1 MMAKFL
7 FCLFSALTINLLIP
21 TQAGQGFLRDQID
34 EFSSTIVSLDGDVIS
49 FFDRDS
55 LYSFEPAPLGKSDES
70 YHGEIGGT
78 ATRKWIVRRV
88 TNVSDNVKNDSRPS
102 RCSWRFLRDGAI
114 DDNADENENATT
126 NEGNSQY
133 FSLMVNAALSLTCVV
148 TAALAAGLTMGLLSL
163 DPLTLEIKRRA
174 SPSQEERQ
182 WSEDLLPLLV
192 GHSKRHRLLVSLLL
206 MNSIANEAL
215 PLFLDELL
223 PGKYA
228 SILVSV
234 TLVLFFGEIVPSAFF
249 TGPDQVKVAAKLVP
263 MVKVVM
269 VLLSPLAAPIASL
282 LDKVLHEGD
291 GYGGDGNAHSGV
303 VAQNSEEME
312 EDDVTGGNYYNRGEL
327 SALVRI
333 QYEAQLAAKR
343 KNKLA
348 NQTLM
353 LAKTGT
359 LSPHSNEFPE
369 VTTQLSN
376 VSMNSSASNGKNS
389 RHTHR
394 EIQSIGR
401 DLTQHASLRGNDKR
415 PHQIIPFIHA
425 DEITMIEGALSM
437 TTKVAA
443 DVCTPLRRVFALPSD
458 TVLDEDCMVKI
469 WSRGFSRIPIYCP
482 STDKEESVALSTVD
496 DPRKSLFDDVD
507 TSSIIG
513 VLLTRQL
520 IVINPDESRP
530 ITTVPLVP
538 PPCVAPSVHLVD
550 LINLFQAGGGR
561 GKGGLHLALVCARP
575 TLATEALERGEPVPE
590 EAGVVG
596 IVTLEDVVEELL
608 QEEIYDEYDRDLEL
622 ARWGINKWKK
632 FVSTR
637 KMGRDVAESCARLDS
652 TLVRKVV
659 VASEIN
665 TEVTPLLG

>member
-1 MMAKFL
+1 MVKFL
-7 FCLFSALTINLLIP
+7 LFMFCALAANLLIP
-21 TQAGQGFLRDQID
+21 TQAQLISLHDQID
-34 EFSSTIVSLDGDVIS
+34 EFSSTIIQLDGDLIR

-55 LYSFEPAPLGKSDES
+55 LYSFEPVPLGNYDDLSHTES
-70 YHGEIGGT
+70 EG
-78 ATRKWIVRRV
+78 ARRKWIVRRV
-88 TNVSDNVKNDSRPS
+88 TNALNNVKADSRTS
-102 RCSWRFLRDGAI
+102 RKTLRFLRDGEI
-114 DDNADENENATT
+114 NKDPHENGNATKD
-126 NEGNSQY
+126 EDNSQY
-133 FSLMVNAALSLTCVV
+133 FSRIVNAVLSLLCVV

-174 SPSQEERQ
+174 SPSQEERK

-269 VLLSPLAAPIASL
+269 ALLSPLAIPIASL
-282 LDKVLHEGD
+282 LDKVLHED
-291 GYGGDGNAHSGV
+291 GGHGGGSNVDSGA
-303 VAQNSEEME
+303 VASNGEEME
-312 EDDVTGGNYYNRGEL
+312 EEDVTGGNYYNRGEL

-333 QYEAQLAAKR
+333 QYEAQVAAKR
-343 KNKLA
+343 KNKMA
-348 NQTLM
+348 NQSLM
-353 LAKTGT
+353 LAKAGT
-359 LSPHSNEFPE
+359 LSTHSKEFPE
-369 VTTQLSN
+369 VTSQLSN
-376 VSMNSSASNGKNS
+376 VSMNSSPSNGKNS

-394 EIQSIGR
+394 EIRSIGR
-401 DLTQHASLRGNDKR
+401 DLTQNASLRGDDKR
-415 PHQIIPFIHA
+415 PLQIIPYIHA
-425 DEITMIEGALSM
+425 DEITMIEGALAM

-443 DVCTPLRRVFALPSD
+443 DICTPLRRVFALPSD

-469 WSRGFSRIPIYCP
+469 WSRGFSRIPVYRP
-482 STDKEESVALSTVD
+482 STDTQESVASSTID
-496 DPRKSLFDDVD
+496 APRTGLFHEVE

-520 IVINPDESRP
+520 IVLNPEERRP
-530 ITTVPLVP
+530 ITTIPLVP
-538 PPCVAPSVHLVD
+538 PPCIAPSVHLVD

-561 GKGGLHLALVCARP
+561 GKGGLHLAVVCARP
-575 TLATEALERGEPVPE
+575 KLATEALERGDPVPN

-622 ARWGINKWKK
+622 SRWGINKWKR
-632 FVSTR
+632 FV
-637 KMGRDVAESCARLDS
+637 KKKKVGRNVAESGAHLDS

-659 VASEIN
+659 IASEIN